1 MPATDQTHT
10 APGLASTNHTLNV
23 WFTFLIASTLLC
35 GYAGHSAI
43 ELLNL
48 NYYPYRVLGSFH
60 ASGWAASRGLNPYGV
75 YPLTW
80 EFHPDTFQQL
90 PLFHDVNLSPPCMM
104 PLFSLLARFPLRA
117 EVVWWTAISAL
128 LFVVT
133 AALILAVLK
142 GHVQKRQVLWL
153 LLSATVLD
161 TLKMGQDYA
170 LLFLLV
176 TLIWLLTLRGHR
188 IATAILIGIV
198 VAIKPN
204 LGLWPVLMFVAG
216 RRRQAAISS
225 ITALALSVYPIF
237 VYGPSIYSEWLRGSA
252 VGPHW
257 IYTTDI
263 SFAGIFSRLGVRPV
277 GIAVA
282 ILCAAALVYF
292 VRRVKPSE
300 LHVAGIAVCAG
311 IMCSPLAWYLYVIF
325 AAPFFVALGRWGR
338 LETVAAILLSY
349 PPWFEGLVLG
359 KGKLLLF
366 FFGLPHYV
374 GLWLMTAAFLRAA
387 LRSRAPELHQQTAA
401 WPAQQSRELEIL
413 AECKRALGCT
423 DPALA
428 VAER

>member
-1 MPATDQTHT
+1 MN
-10 APGLASTNHTLNV
+10 L
-23 WFTFLIASTLLC
+23 WFTLFVAATLLC

-48 NYYPYRVLGSFH
+48 NYYPYRVFGSFY
-60 ASGWAASRGLNPYGV
+60 ASGWAASHGLNPYGV

-80 EFHPDTFQQL
+80 EFHPDTFQHL

-128 LFVVT
+128 LFVIT
-133 AALILAVLK
+133 AAIILAVLK
-142 GHVQKRQVLWL
+142 GYAQKRQILWL

-176 TLIWLLTLRGHR
+176 TLVWLMILRGHR
-188 IATAILIGIV
+188 TAAAILIGIV
-198 VAIKPN
+198 IALKPN

-237 VYGPSIYSEWLRGSA
+237 VYGPSIYSEWLRGST

-263 SFAGIFSRLGVRPV
+263 SFAGIFSRMGVRPV

-282 ILCAAALVYF
+282 VLCAAALVYF

-300 LHVAGIAVCAG
+300 LYVAGIAVCAG

-338 LETVAAILLSY
+338 LETAAAILLSY

-366 FFGLPHYV
+366 FFGLPHYL
-374 GLWLMTAAFLRAA
+374 GLWLLTAAFLRAA
-387 LRSRAPELHQQTAA
+387 LRSPALEWHPQSAA
-401 WPAQQSRELEIL
+401 WPQTRELETL
-413 AECKRALGCT
+413 AECRRALGCT

-428 VAER
+428 VADRYSRV

>member
-1 MPATDQTHT
+1 MAS
-10 APGLASTNHTLNV
+10 GLASRNHTLNV
-23 WFTFLIASTLLC
+23 WFTFIAASTLLC

-48 NYYPYRVLGSFH
+48 NYYPYRVLGSFY
-60 ASGWAASRGLNPYGV
+60 ASGWAASHGLNPYGV

-80 EFHPDTFQQL
+80 EFHPDAFQHL

-117 EVVWWTAISAL
+117 EVVWWTAISAV

-133 AALILAVLK
+133 TGIILAVLK
-142 GHVQKRQVLWL
+142 RDAQKRQILWL

-161 TLKMGQDYA
+161 VLKMGQDYA

-176 TLIWLLTLRGHR
+176 TLIWLLTRRGNR
-188 IATAILIGIV
+188 TAAAILIGIV

-225 ITALALSVYPIF
+225 ITAVALSVYPVF
-237 VYGPSIYSEWLRGSA
+237 VYGPSIYAEWLRGSN

-263 SFAGIFSRLGVRPV
+263 SFAGIFSRLGIRPV

-282 ILCAAALVYF
+282 ILCAAALIYF
-292 VRRVKPSE
+292 VARIKPSE
-300 LHVAGIAVCAG
+300 LHIAGIAVCAG

-338 LETVAAILLSY
+338 LETVTAILLSY

-374 GLWLMTAAFLRAA
+374 GLWLMTALFLRAA
-387 LRSRAPELHQQTAA
+387 LRSRAPEPNRQTAL
-401 WPAQQSRELEIL
+401 WPARQTRELETL

-423 DPALA
+423 DPGLA
-428 VAER
+428 VAERYSRV

>member
-1 MPATDQTHT
+1 MS
-10 APGLASTNHTLNV
+10 GNRTLNL
-23 WFTFLIASTLLC
+23 WFTFLTASTFLC

-48 NYYPYRVLGSFH
+48 NYYPYRVLGSFY
-60 ASGWAASRGLNPYGV
+60 ASGWAASHGLNPYGV

-80 EFHPDTFQQL
+80 EFHPDTFQRL

-128 LFVVT
+128 LFVIT
-133 AALILAVLK
+133 AAIILAVLK
-142 GHVQKRQVLWL
+142 GYAQKRQILWL

-176 TLIWLLTLRGHR
+176 TCIWLLTLRGNR
-188 IATAILIGIV
+188 TAAAILIGIV
-198 VAIKPN
+198 VAMKPN

-237 VYGPSIYSEWLRGSA
+237 VYGPSIYPEWLRGSA

-263 SFAGIFSRLGVRPV
+263 SFAGIFARLGARPV

-282 ILCAAALVYF
+282 VLCALAIVYF
-292 VRRVKPSE
+292 VRRIRPSE
-300 LHVAGIAVCAG
+300 LHVAGIAICAG

-338 LETVAAILLSY
+338 LETATAVLLSY

-374 GLWLMTAAFLRAA
+374 GLWLMLTIFLRAA
-387 LRSRAPELHQQTAA
+387 LRSRASVAHDWLAD
-401 WPAQQSRELEIL
+401 WPTQRTVDLES
-413 AECKRALGCT
+413 
-423 DPALA
+423 
-428 VAER
+428 VA

>member
-1 MPATDQTHT
+1 M
-10 APGLASTNHTLNV
+10 APRLASRNHTLNV
-23 WFTFLIASTLLC
+23 WFTFIAAATLLC

-60 ASGWAASRGLNPYGV
+60 ASGWAASHGLNPYGV

-104 PLFSLLARFPLRA
+104 PLFSLLARSPIRA
-117 EVVWWTAISAL
+117 EVVWWTAISAV

-133 AALILAVLK
+133 SGIIVMAMK
-142 GHVQKRQVLWL
+142 GDVQKRHVLWL

-188 IATAILIGIV
+188 TAAAILIGIV
-198 VAIKPN
+198 VAMKPN

-225 ITALALSVYPIF
+225 ITALALSVYPVF

-277 GIAVA
+277 GIGVA

-292 VRRVKPSE
+292 VHRVKPSE
-300 LHVAGIAVCAG
+300 LHLAGIAVCAG

-338 LETVAAILLSY
+338 LETAAAVLLSY

-366 FFGLPHYV
+366 FFGLPHYL
-374 GLWLMTAAFLRAA
+374 GLWLLTAAFLRAA
-387 LRSRAPELHQQTAA
+387 LRSAAPELHQQTAA
-401 WPAQQSRELEIL
+401 WPTPQSRELEIL

-428 VAER
+428 IAERYLRV